1 MVKITYAK
9 LYVSTVIKVTFH
21 VKYFILLS
29 LTIKIKKLFGKY
41 QVLNGKGFTVS
52 PLFTPDLKKKRFYP
66 LFSEIVYFLQ
76 YHCISWGLHPDVA
89 IADVIHKISNYELSN
104 GVKHENKRQLKT
116 CVMVRQNGKWLLN
129 HDLNTSISK

>member
-1 MVKITYAK
+1 VASVLTARICFTWQNTEDCKRKRIKAERDNLRMVKITYAK

-52 PLFTPDLKKKRFYP
+52 PLFAPGLKKKKFYS
-66 LFSEIVYFLQ
+66 LFSEIV
-76 YHCISWGLHPDVA
+76 
-89 IADVIHKISNYELSN
+89 
-104 GVKHENKRQLKT
+104 
-116 CVMVRQNGKWLLN
+116 
-129 HDLNTSISK
+129 